1 MIGRLQ
7 RVGRLL
13 VRQRQQAGRSH
24 DPAIDWRLTIRRRV
38 VVAAAVLA
46 VWAVGIEAKL
56 VYVQV
61 FQRADLE
68 ARARVQQESVS
79 NAPATRG
86 DILDRRGHVLA
97 TSADTPS
104 IWASPSEIPNAADAV
119 EQLCRALADCTR
131 GERSLLLKRFSN
143 PKKLF
148 AWVRRRVSREEAS
161 RVAALNLNYVSF
173 RQEPRRFYP
182 NKELAAHI
190 LGWVGTDNNGLE
202 GIEYAYNRQIR
213 GKDGQVVVQTDALR
227 HVFSRVE
234 QAPTPG
240 STLELT
246 IDETLQHVAERELR
260 AGIVE
265 NRAASGTVVIMNPHT
280 GEILA
285 MANEPTFDPNAPRDS
300 HENDRR
306 NRAVQDS
313 YEPGSTFKIVTASA
327 AIEEHVMPVTTLIDT
342 SPGVIRVS
350 KNHVVDEY
358 HGHNYGVLSFGDVI
372 VKSSNVG
379 AIKIGFKVGRERMS
393 EYVRR
398 FGFGRPVS
406 PDFPGEN
413 AGIVWGAE
421 KLTDSALASVSM
433 GYQVA
438 VTPLQ
443 MLSAVGAVANGGEL
457 VEPRVVSAI
466 YRNGLRI
473 AVRPKVLRRA
483 ISAETAAALTSI
495 MERVVEDGTGKAAKI
510 RGFTVA
516 GKTGTASKLA
526 GGRYSASD
534 NYASFVGFVPSQKPA
549 VAIIVMVDSP
559 HGHGNSGGV
568 VSAPIFQRIAVSAL
582 RHLGIAPTVNPNP
595 PVLLARAREGSRVP
609 AVAAS
614 RAPTV
619 RLVADGNPGT
629 LPDLRGLSARDANRR
644 LVKIGITARM
654 SGHGFVVSQNPAP
667 GTPLEAGS
675 VCELALARSSAGPS
689 ASGAEP

>member
-1 MIGRLQ
+1 M
-7 RVGRLL
+7 
-13 VRQRQQAGRSH
+13 
-24 DPAIDWRLTIRRRV
+24 DWRLTIRRRV
-38 VVAAAVLA
+38 VVAMGVLV

-56 VYVQV
+56 VYLQL

-68 ARARVQQESVS
+68 ARARDQQESVS

-97 TSADTPS
+97 TSADMPS
-104 IWASPSEIPNAADAV
+104 IWASPSEIPDAAAAV

-131 GERSLLLKRFSN
+131 DERSLLLKRFSN
-143 PKKLF
+143 RKKLF
-148 AWVRRRVSREEAS
+148 AWVRRRASAEQAS

-182 NKELAAHI
+182 NKELAAHL

-213 GKDGQVVVQTDALR
+213 GRDGQVVVQTDALR

-246 IDETLQHVAERELR
+246 IDEALQHVAERELH
-260 AGIVE
+260 AGVME
-265 NRAASGTVVIMNPHT
+265 NRAASGTAVIMDPHT
-280 GEILA
+280 GQILA
-285 MANEPTFDPNAPRDS
+285 MANEPTFDPNLPRDS

-327 AIEEHVMPVTTLIDT
+327 AIEENVMPVNTLIDT

-372 VKSSNVG
+372 VRSSNVG

-393 EYVRR
+393 EYVGR
-398 FGFGRPVS
+398 FGFGRAAS

-413 AGIVWGAE
+413 AGIVWSAE

-443 MLSAVGAVANGGEL
+443 MLAAVSAVANGGEL
-457 VEPRVVSAI
+457 VEPRVVGAI
-466 YRNGLRI
+466 YRNGLRV

-483 ISAETAAALTSI
+483 ISAGTAAALTTI
-495 MERVVEDGTGKAAKI
+495 MERVVEDGTGKAAQI

-516 GKTGTASKLA
+516 GKTGTASKLV
-526 GGRYSASD
+526 GGRYSVSD

-559 HGHGNSGGV
+559 HGNGNSGGV

-595 PVLLARAREGSRVP
+595 PVLVAHTSDGSRVP
-609 AVAAS
+609 AVGAS

-619 RLVADGNPGT
+619 KLVADGDPGT
-629 LPDLRGLSARDANRR
+629 LPDLRGLSAREANRR
-644 LVKIGITARM
+644 LVRLGLTARM

-667 GTPLEAGS
+667 GAPVAGGS
-675 VCELALARSSAGPS
+675 VCELALARSPVGSSAR
-689 ASGAEP
+689 GAQP